1 MRARRAAPGFLPAW
15 VFAALYA
22 IALLCIPTRLI
33 VGPIGAPGTPANL
46 FAIAGLLWWVCA
58 VLGGLGQVRGITPM
72 RLAFGAFTVLVLL
85 SYASGHLLGWA
96 QPADIHQRSD
106 RLWQEA
112 DVAQVT
118 ETLVSAADRGL
129 LAFAGWAG
137 ILLMTSEGVRSW
149 LDMDR
154 LVTWVVRAGTVV
166 ALMGILQY
174 FSGVNVAAWV
184 QVPGLTGLR
193 DFGNALSRSEL
204 NRIVATS
211 AHPIELGV
219 ALASLLPFALH
230 RSIHAR
236 RFLPWVPTMVIGAA
250 ALMSVSRSAIVV
262 GGIAFIVMFLGWP
275 WKWRAAA
282 LLAAPVLAVAGR
294 AVLPGLLGT
303 IRSLFTGLSG
313 DPSIQGRTDDYPIV
327 MAMVEQHPLFG
338 QGLFTWVPM
347 VFRTIDNQVLVLL
360 LEVGVLGTLA
370 FGALVAT
377 GLWCAWAPWRRGCT
391 PEQRHLGLAAS
402 AALLG
407 IVSSYA
413 TFDSL
418 GFRQV
423 AGLTFFYL
431 GLCGAVWWLSTHPL
445 EEGRHLAGDDVEV
458 AAGVGEGPD
467 RPDPPA

>member
-1 MRARRAAPGFLPAW
+1 MRAHRAAPEILPAW
-15 VFAALYA
+15 GFAALYA

-46 FAIAGLLWWVCA
+46 FAMAGLLWWLCA
-58 VLGGLGQVRGITPM
+58 VLGGLGQVRGLTPM

-112 DVAQVT
+112 NVAEVT
-118 ETLVSAADRGL
+118 QTLASAADRGL

-137 ILLMTSEGVRSW
+137 ILLLTSEGVRTW
-149 LDMDR
+149 LDLDR

-174 FSGVNVAAWV
+174 FTRVNVAAWV
-184 QVPGLTGLR
+184 QIPGLTGLR

-204 NRIVATS
+204 NRVVATS

-230 RSIHAR
+230 RSIHSKR
-236 RFLPWVPTMVIGAA
+236 LLTWVPTMVIGAA

-262 GGIAFIVMFLGWP
+262 GGVAFIVMFLGWP
-275 WKWRAAA
+275 WRWRAAA
-282 LLAAPVLAVAGR
+282 LLALPVLAVAGR

-313 DPSIQGRTDDYPIV
+313 DPSIQGRTDDYPLV

-360 LEVGVLGTLA
+360 LEVGILGTVA
-370 FGALVAT
+370 FGFLVVA
-377 GLWCAWAPWRRGCT
+377 GLWCAWAPIRRRCT
-391 PEQRHLGLAAS
+391 PEQKHLGLAAS

-423 AGLTFFYL
+423 AGLTFLHL
-431 GLCGAVWWLSTHPL
+431 GICGAVWWLSTHPL
-445 EEGRHLAGDDVEV
+445 EAG
-458 AAGVGEGPD
+458 AKPVGEAPEPARRAAESGD
-467 RPDPPA
+467 RPDLPA